1 MLDFHIFFKF
11 TAPPILIKTKNKVF
25 TWVFLAKTVSL
36 YDF

>member
-1 MLDFHIFFKF
+1 MMKRF
-11 TAPPILIKTKNKVF
+11 ARPPPILIKTKNKVF